1 VGNVKAVTDKD
12 FTEAVLKHDKP
23 VVVDFW
29 AEWCGPCRLVAPV
42 LEEIAAKHGDKITVV
57 KLNVDEN
64 PETAAAY
71 RVTSIPTLNV
81 YQGGQVVKQVIGAQ
95 PKARLLGHL
104 EEYIA

>member
-12 FTEAVLKHDKP
+12 FTEVVLQHDKP

-42 LEEIAAKHGDKITVV
+42 LEEIAEKHGDKITVV

-81 YQGGQVVKQVIGAQ
+81 YSHGEVVKQVIGAQ

-104 EEYIA
+104 EEFIA